1 MVQKEW
7 VCVWG
12 DIWYFNSTVCKMK
25 SDGDIYKLHVRLK
38 DTENRLDKEVNL
50 KFRRM
55 DKSFD
60 EVEAVTEY
68 FAAKYQIENLG
79 NEGEVWRNCF

>member
-1 MVQKEW
+1 
-7 VCVWG
+7 
-12 DIWYFNSTVCKMK
+12 MK

-60 EVEAVTEY
+60 EIRAVL
-68 FAAKYQIENLG
+68 KYYARKYEIRDLG
-79 NEGEVWRNCF
+79 HESEF

>member
-1 MVQKEW
+1 
-7 VCVWG
+7 
-12 DIWYFNSTVCKMK
+12 
-25 SDGDIYKLHVRLK
+25 
-38 DTENRLDKEVNL
+38 
-50 KFRRM
+50 M

-60 EVEAVTEY
+60 EVEAVMEY